1 MRGYSTQQLS
11 FGDGFIDPSVYELN
25 EELSKVDKLLSNHS
39 LLKPFEDIFDPTMGR
54 PGTPID
60 VYLRMLYLKSRWGLS
75 YEEVEAEVRERLTWR
90 RFCKLSLMDS
100 VPDSTTLI
108 KLNQRFG
115 EARVSELNKILVK
128 DLVKTKT
135 IKPRKI
141 RIDSTTI
148 ESHIS
153 YPTDINLVHQV
164 VKTLTNTAQKLGKKI
179 TNHVRSTK
187 AALAKV
193 GASLKIKGKNQ
204 KLQIQKTLRTI
215 TQLAVDTVEQSK
227 VVLKNIGHQTK
238 VKTVLSDK
246 FKEQIKVAEQILTQT
261 KQKLTGL
268 KSIPERIV
276 SFYDTEARSIV
287 KGKLNRPTEFGR
299 PMQLVQDSSG
309 IILHYEMHQGN
320 PNDKPLLVPLVKKF
334 KKNFGRAP
342 TEIAADKGYYDSQS
356 IITLKNIGVHH
367 IGIPKAGRINA
378 KENRRQK
385 SKWFKTLK
393 RFRCGIEAGISMLKR
408 QFSLGNLL
416 VRGSPATAIKVGF
429 AIFSY
434 NLWQL
439 T

>member
-25 EELSKVDKLLSNHS
+25 EELTQVDKLLSNHS
-39 LLKPFEDIFDPTMGR
+39 LLKPFEDVFDPTMGR

-75 YEEVEAEVRERLTWR
+75 YEEVEAEVRERLPWR
-90 RFCKLSLMDS
+90 RFCNLSLMDS

-115 EARVSELNKILVK
+115 EERIADLNKILIK
-128 DLVKTKT
+128 DLVKSKT

-164 VKTLTNTAQKLGKKI
+164 VKTLTNTAQKLGSKI

-204 KLQIQKTLRTI
+204 KMQIQKTLRKI
-215 TQLAVDTVEQSK
+215 TELASETVKQSK
-227 VVLKNIGHQTK
+227 VVIKNIK
-238 VKTVLSDK
+238 SAANVKATIVAK
-246 FKEQIKVAEQILTQT
+246 YKEQITIAEQILNQT
-261 KQKLTGL
+261 KQKLAGS

-276 SFYDTEARSIV
+276 SFYDPEARSIV
-287 KGKLNRPTEFGR
+287 KGKFNRPTEFGR
-299 PMQLVQDSSG
+299 TMQLVQDSSG
-309 IILHYEMHQGN
+309 IIIDYQTHLGN
-320 PNDKPLLVPLVKKF
+320 PNDRPLLVPLVKKF

-342 TEIAADKGYYDSQS
+342 AEIAADRGYYDSQS
-356 IITLKNIGVHH
+356 IITLKNIGVQHT
-367 IGIPKAGRINA
+367 GIPKAGRMNA
-378 KENRRQK
+378 KERRRQK
-385 SKWFKTLK
+385 SKWFKKLQ